1 MRSMEKIL
9 EVNVDDLYSGGVFS
23 LVKNVIINK
32 PHSLQMDIAT
42 FEKFEKKKILT
53 CFPNITV
60 MFSM

>member
-32 PHSLQMDIAT
+32 PHRLQMDIAT
-42 FEKFEKKKILT
+42 FEKFEKKE
-53 CFPNITV
+53 
-60 MFSM
+60 